1 MLFYPSSHPRRFH
14 HEYMYVDERK
24 AFLHDLEQRAQHQP
38 DGESGPE
45 AASRE
50 ALQRRIR
57 GSLKPGLLR
66 RRHNRYTAMWT
77 SLILSAGVIALLTLL
92 LFIF

>member
-1 MLFYPSSHPRRFH
+1 MLFLPSTQPRRVH
-14 HEYMYVDERK
+14 HEYGYVDERK

-45 AASRE
+45 GASRE

-66 RRHNRYTAMWT
+66 RRHNRYMAMWT